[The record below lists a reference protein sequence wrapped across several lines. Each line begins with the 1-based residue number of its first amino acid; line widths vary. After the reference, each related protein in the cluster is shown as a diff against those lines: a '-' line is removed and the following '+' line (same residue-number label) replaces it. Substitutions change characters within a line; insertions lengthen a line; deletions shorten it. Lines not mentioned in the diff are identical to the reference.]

1 MVNLALFAIVVAAMF
16 CFTNFAYAQQGQNP
30 RSRQFIPGSVTRP
43 EDLPP
48 SKLRSKLELLQ
59 GGPRARA
66 LDHLKAFHFTEMDLD
81 SLDADE
87 EGSILYTDHFQ
98 LDQTALQTPSEPL
111 IAQAAVPVSPF
122 PSSLVFH
129 SRPGAPNVLYLN
141 FSGENLT
148 NTAWNSSVGRTLIP
162 ALAFSLD
169 ADNSTF
175 SDSEQAAIKR
185 IWQRVS
191 EDYAP
196 FNIDVTTERPA
207 TFGSR
212 TAHALITR
220 STDADGAANPSS
232 TAGGVGYVN
241 VFGSTSYTRNRP
253 VWIYYNNLANN
264 DSYVAEAASHEIGH
278 NMGLSHDGTT
288 AGREYYGGHGSGE
301 TSWGPLM
308 GTGYGR
314 NVSQWSKGDYYQAN
328 NTQDDLAIIAA
339 KLTYRTDDHG
349 DTPQNAT
356 PLVITA
362 GTNISSTTPE
372 SDLTNLNPANKGVLE
387 QNTDVDV
394 FSCTAGAGTIR
405 LAVAPWVTPS
415 GTRGGNLDL
424 FIELRDASGNLIPT
438 ENSDTATGAAIQT
451 AVASGVYYLYVR
463 NSGSGNPL
471 SSTPTGYTSYGSIG
485 QYFISGF
492 IPPTNSS
499 VSLVRLTT
507 TVNNTNWGSVT
518 PSGGNFTAGATLQLL
533 ATPALYYRFVGWTN
547 GATGTAD
554 PLPITLQNN
563 LTVTALFAE
572 MFTTNHPTPLWWLA
586 SFGYKTNFETAVVS
600 IGANGLPLWQ
610 SYTAGLN
617 PTLASSQLKL
627 SISRPP
633 NSTATVLKW
642 TTTAGHLYTL
652 WSNTNL
658 SGNFVRVA
666 GASNLSSSITS
677 FTDTPKAS
685 PTFYRLETS
694 AQ

>member
-1 MVNLALFAIVVAAMF
+1 MVKAVLLTILVAVSLCFASLAH
-16 CFTNFAYAQQGQNP
+16 AQQSQNP
-30 RSRQFIPGSVTRP
+30 RSRQFLPGSVTKP

-48 SKLRSKLELLQ
+48 SKLRNKLNLLQ
-59 GGPRARA
+59 PGPKGRA
-66 LDHLKAFHFTEMDLD
+66 LEHLKSFQFTEMDLD

-98 LDQTALQTPSEPL
+98 LDQTVVPTPSDPL
-111 IAQAAVPVSPF
+111 VAQAAVPVSPF

-141 FSGENLT
+141 VSGEDVT
-148 NTAWNSSVGRTLIP
+148 NTAWNSSLGRTLIP
-162 ALAFSLD
+162 AVAFSLD
-169 ADNSTF
+169 ADSTTF

-207 TFGSR
+207 TFGAR
-212 TAHALITR
+212 TAHALLTR
-220 STDADGAANPSS
+220 STDANGEANPSS

-241 VFGSTSYTRNRP
+241 VFGSSGYSRNRP

-288 AGREYYGGHGSGE
+288 AGKEYYSGHGSGE

-314 NVSQWSKGDYYQAN
+314 NVSQWSKGEYYQAN

-349 DTPQNAT
+349 DSPQNAT
-356 PLVITA
+356 PLVITG

-372 SDLTNLNPANKGVLE
+372 NDLTNLNPANKGVLE

-405 LAVAPWVTPS
+405 LAVAPWVSPS

-424 FIELRDASGNLIPT
+424 LIELRDASGNVVAT
-438 ENSDTATGAAIQT
+438 DNSDSAAGAAIQT
-451 AVASGVYYLYVR
+451 TVASGVYYLYVR

-492 IPPTNSS
+492 VPATNST

-518 PSGGNFTAGATLQLL
+518 PSGGSFSSGSTLQLL
-533 ATPALYYRFVGWTN
+533 ATPTLYYRFVGWTN
-547 GATGTAD
+547 GASGSAD
-554 PLPITLQNN
+554 PLPVTLQNN
-563 LTVTALFAE
+563 TAVTAVFAE

-586 SFGYKTNFETAVVS
+586 SFGYKTNFEIAVVS

-610 SYTAGLN
+610 SYAAGLN

-633 NSTATVLKW
+633 NSTGTVLKW
-642 TTTAGHLYTL
+642 TPTAGHLYTL
-652 WSNTNL
+652 WSSTNL

-677 FTDTPKAS
+677 FTDTPKTS
-685 PTFYRLETS
+685 PTFYRLETN